1 MKFVI
6 SQADFSR
13 ALTAGSKSLLARAN
27 LPILSNL
34 LIETSAKKLTVLT
47 TDLETATKVTLGCR
61 VMGEGKTTV
70 IGKTLLEFVSALPE
84 GDMEVEKLGEELLV
98 GMKGYSA
105 RFATMPAEEFP
116 AIPRIE
122 KGISFE
128 ISALDFAGTINRV
141 AFCAAQDE
149 GRPILTGVL
158 FDVGK
163 GKIGVVA
170 TDGYRL
176 SFDEV
181 KILGGEGITAF
192 KIIVPAKSLIE
203 VARIIAEAGSS
214 LGDSSKE
221 GEGAIHV
228 TVSAA
233 LNQIN
238 FKFGDE
244 RGAGANVE
252 FISRLIEG
260 EFPNWQK
267 IIPASFSTKAEVSR
281 QELTK
286 LIRIS
291 SIFARESG
299 NIIKFKL
306 SQQVAGEGKAK
317 TNALISVTAQ
327 GSQVGSAEVNCE
339 AQMTGGGGEIA
350 FNFRYV
356 LEILSVME
364 VEKVTFEMNESLN
377 PGKITGEDAHD
388 PFFHIIMPV
397 RLQA

>member
-13 ALTAGSKSLLARAN
+13 ALAAGSKSLLSRAN
-27 LPILSNL
+27 LPILSNI
-34 LIETSAKKLTVLT
+34 LIETSAKKITVLS
-47 TDLETATKVTLGCR
+47 TDLETATQVTLGCK
-61 VMGEGKTTV
+61 VSGEGKTT
-70 IGKTLLEFVSALPE
+70 ITGKTLLEYVAALPE
-84 GDMEVEKLGEELLV
+84 GEVEVEKLGEELLV
-98 GMKGYSA
+98 GTRDYKA
-105 RFATMPAEEFP
+105 RFTTMPAEEFP

-128 ISALDFAGTINRV
+128 IGMADFARTINRV

-192 KIIVPAKSLIE
+192 RIIVPAKALIE
-203 VARIIAEAGSS
+203 VARIITEAGNG
-214 LGDSSKE
+214 LGDRSKG
-221 GEGAIHV
+221 GEGKIRV

-244 RGAGANVE
+244 RGAGAYVE

-267 IIPASFSTKAEVSR
+267 IIPASFSTKASVER

-306 SQQVAGEGKAK
+306 LQQATGVGKAK
-317 TNALISVTAQ
+317 TNASISVTAQ
-327 GSQVGSAEVNCE
+327 GNQVGSTEVNCE

-364 VEKVTFEMNESLN
+364 DEMVTFEMNESLN
-377 PGKITGEDAHD
+377 PGKITGEDARD

>member
-6 SQADFSR
+6 NQADFLR
-13 ALTAGSKSLLARAN
+13 VLAAGSKSLLARAN
-27 LPILSNL
+27 LPILSNI
-34 LIETSAKKLTVLT
+34 LIEAAAKGLTVLS
-47 TDLETATKVTLGCR
+47 TDLETAAQVALECKVAN
-61 VMGEGKTTV
+61 EGKTTV
-70 IGKTLLEFVSALPE
+70 VGKTLLEYVSALPE
-84 GDMEVEKLGEELLV
+84 GDVEVEKLGEELLIST
-98 GMKGYSA
+98 KGYSA
-105 RFATMPAEEFP
+105 HFATMPAEEFP

-122 KGISFE
+122 KGISFGVGAAE
-128 ISALDFAGTINRV
+128 LARTINKV

-158 FDVGK
+158 CDVGK
-163 GKIGVVA
+163 GKISVVA

-181 KILGGEGITAF
+181 KILAGEGMTAF
-192 KIIVPAKSLIE
+192 KVIVPAKAMLE
-203 VARIIAEAGSS
+203 VARIIAEVGNS
-214 LGDSSKE
+214 LNDNR
-221 GEGAIHV
+221 EGADAVRV

-238 FKFGDE
+238 FKFGE
-244 RGAGANVE
+244 GGKGAQVE

-267 IIPASFSTKAEVSR
+267 IIPANFSTKAEVSR

-299 NIIKFKL
+299 NIVKFKL
-306 SQQVAGEGKAK
+306 SQQEGGGSKAK
-317 TNALISVTAQ
+317 ASALFSVTAQ
-327 GSQVGSAEVNCE
+327 GSQVGSTDASCEV
-339 AQMTGGGGEIA
+339 QMTGGGGEIA

-364 VEKVTFEMNESLN
+364 AEKVTFEMNESLN
-377 PGKITGEDAHD
+377 PGKITGEDAGD

>member
-13 ALTAGSKSLLARAN
+13 VLTVGSKSLLARAN
-27 LPILSNL
+27 LPILSNI
-34 LIETSAKKLTVLT
+34 LIEAAAKKLTVLS
-47 TDLETATKVTLGCR
+47 TDLETAAQVSLDCKVAS
-61 VMGEGKTTV
+61 EGKTTV
-70 IGKTLLEFVSALPE
+70 IGKTLLEYVCALP
-84 GDMEVEKLGEELLV
+84 GGVIEVEKLGEELLV
-98 GMKGYSA
+98 STKGYSA
-105 RFATMPAEEFP
+105 RFATMSAEEFP

-128 ISALDFAGTINRV
+128 VGATELARSINRV

-158 FDVGK
+158 CDVGK

-181 KILGGEGITAF
+181 KILAGEGMTVF
-192 KIIVPAKSLIE
+192 KVIVPAKAMLE
-203 VARIIAEAGSS
+203 VARIIAEAGNS
-214 LGDSSKE
+214 LDDGT
-221 GEGAIHV
+221 EGADAVRV
-228 TVSAA
+228 TVTAA

-238 FKFGDE
+238 FKFGDGGK
-244 RGAGANVE
+244 GAQVE

-306 SQQVAGEGKAK
+306 SQQASGSSAGAKAS
-317 TNALISVTAQ
+317 ALFSVTAQ
-327 GSQVGSAEVNCE
+327 GSQVGSADVSCEV
-339 AQMTGGGGEIA
+339 QMTGGGGEIA

-356 LEILSVME
+356 LEILSAME

-377 PGKITGEDAHD
+377 PGKITGEDARD